1 MNAIYFLIPLT
12 IILLIIAIGLFFW
25 AVNNDQYSDLDKES
39 HQILFDDD
47 MLDEQKEKSETET
60 VAKKDRR

>member
-47 MLDEQKEKSETET
+47 MLDEQQEKSETET
-60 VAKKDRR
+60 VTKKDRR